1 MDDEEESFEG
11 LIGCRLRKSSS
22 MGKERHARPRRAT
35 RDSAI
40 SSRGGGGLDTSLC
53 CTTIAKISMRY
64 QFIQHIYSSADIWT
78 LSASMLESASKSAT
92 DMATLIREVLF
103 QCTYSPC

>member
-1 MDDEEESFEG
+1 VDDEEESFEG

-40 SSRGGGGLDTSLC
+40 SSRGGGGLDTSVVQLLLRFLC
-53 CTTIAKISMRY
+53 DTSLFNISILR
-64 QFIQHIYSSADIWT
+64 Q
-78 LSASMLESASKSAT
+78 
-92 DMATLIREVLF
+92 
-103 QCTYSPC
+103 TYGL